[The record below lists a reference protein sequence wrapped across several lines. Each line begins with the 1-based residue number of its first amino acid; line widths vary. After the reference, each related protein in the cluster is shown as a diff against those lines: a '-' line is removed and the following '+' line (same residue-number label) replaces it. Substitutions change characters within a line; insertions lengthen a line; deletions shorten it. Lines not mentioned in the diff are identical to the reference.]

1 MRSRWFS
8 VLVVCALVGS
18 LPSVA
23 AEPAEISLD
32 LALPVRMAGDT
43 AVTPTDAVLLAQSS
57 RGALD
62 WSLDAGRLTLVEVEV
77 WTQASDDGV
86 PTGAAASGVRTTEHA
101 LADATVTIVE
111 RRAGFTALAWSEG
124 ATGATSVSRSSD
136 APMVAAEDP
145 SWWTAPDLRVF
156 RLGDALSVSSRMTED
171 GDVAARVLGRPVP
184 FDYSVPSGSLHL
196 QAFDAAHRLSGALSS
211 YLAEA
216 EVVVR
221 HADGSLS
228 LSLTERIEER
238 AGSVYVPGEGW
249 TGPGSHEERVLRY
262 VQLATAAGRLAVD
275 TVGMPA
281 ALFAERLDMT
291 LSGHL
296 GASDALGSLV
306 LEDGETVAASG
317 GTFVVSGDVTGA
329 LAPSE
334 APERAVFS
342 GSGDV
347 AYVRS
352 GATESS
358 FAVAAAVAGAA
369 LGLALLAAIGAAA
382 WKLKG
387 AGLGGL
393 LLFSRVS
400 RSKALEHDARSE
412 IYELVKGN
420 PGISAH
426 EVVERLGLGWSTVT
440 YHMGVLE
447 RTELVVAH
455 KEGRHRRY
463 FDRTSGLFA
472 NGRKKVV
479 SVLKN
484 ETSARIAEA
493 VRDRPGLVQRR
504 IAEEFGLAP
513 SSVNWHIKRLV
524 ESGLV
529 VKERAARAMALRPGP
544 AWDKLE
550 ATTPVGVEAV

>member
-1 MRSRWFS
+1 MRARWS
-8 VLVVCALVGS
+8 AVVVVCALVGS
-18 LPSVA
+18 LPSVG
-23 AEPAEISLD
+23 AEPAEIALD
-32 LALPVRMAGDT
+32 LALPVRMAGEAT
-43 AVTPTDAVLLAQSS
+43 VSPTDAVMLAQSS
-57 RGALD
+57 RGTLD

-101 LADATVTIVE
+101 LADAMVTIVE

-124 ATGATSVSRSSD
+124 ATGATSVSH
-136 APMVAAEDP
+136 PVGPVVAAEDP

-156 RLGDALSVSSRMTED
+156 RLSDALSVTSSMSDD

-196 QAFDAAHRLSGALSS
+196 QAPDAEHRFSGALSA
-211 YLAEA
+211 YLAQSD
-216 EVVVR
+216 VMVR
-221 HADGSLS
+221 HTDGVLS

-262 VQLATAAGRLAVD
+262 VQLATAAGRLSVD
-275 TVGMPA
+275 TLDVPA
-281 ALFAERLDMT
+281 ALFAERLDVS
-291 LSGHL
+291 LDGHL
-296 GASDALGSLV
+296 GTSDALGSLV
-306 LEDGETVAASG
+306 MEDGEEVAASG
-317 GTFVVSGDVTGA
+317 DTFVVSGAVTGA
-329 LAPSE
+329 LAPAE
-334 APERAVFS
+334 KPGRATFS

-358 FAVAAAVAGAA
+358 FPVTAVAGAA
-369 LGLALLAAIGAAA
+369 IGLALLAAIGAAA

-400 RSKALEHDARSE
+400 RSKALDHGARSE
-412 IYELVKGN
+412 IYELVKSN
-420 PGISAH
+420 PGISSH

-440 YHMGVLE
+440 YHMSVLE

-493 VRDRPGLVQRR
+493 VRERPGLVQRR
-504 IAEEFGLAP
+504 IAEEFDLAP

-524 ESGLV
+524 ASGLV

-544 AWDKLE
+544 AWEKLE
-550 ATTPVGVEAV
+550 PAAPSVTVEAV